1 MRRLQVML
9 PRSLE
14 RLMWFGKVGNP
25 WGRKNPPSDTSP
37 PTGASGAVRMLPLMS
52 IPLKFRCPVGDV
64 ANSTLADAPDSPAAK
79 LHLQNLPTQT
89 ERQLKSPFTINHLNP
104 RPGVSWPSI
113 NRRACTMASASAQQN
128 NPTNQTKC
136 PSLPTKYAR

>member
-1 MRRLQVML
+1 ML

-25 WGRKNPPSDTSP
+25 WGGKNPPSDTSP

-64 ANSTLADAPDSPAAK
+64 ATVPLLTCRTHRPRSCTCK
-79 LHLQNLPTQT
+79 TYPTQT
-89 ERQLKSPFTINHLNP
+89 ERQLQSPFTINHLNARRGILALDEPP
-104 RPGVSWPSI
+104 RLHDGFRIIAARQPDEPNKMSVTPDEICSI
-113 NRRACTMASASAQQN
+113 I
-128 NPTNQTKC
+128 
-136 PSLPTKYAR
+136 